1 MGLLQHVGYRRS
13 RGFGLIELVIT
24 VSIMAILAAMAL
36 PSFSTS
42 LRNNRVTTQNN
53 DLLSA
58 INYARN
64 EATTRSRGVT
74 ICAADTRNGI
84 PAACGEAGAWNT
96 GWMVIM
102 DDAVG
107 RAAPAISGTPIRTW
121 IANPRNNLTSARA
134 FIRFNS
140 RGQAVSSDPGDV
152 QFTLKPESGCSNQ
165 QQRTIT
171 ISELGRSSSK
181 KVDCS

>member
-24 VSIMAILAAMAL
+24 VSIMAIFAAIAL

-42 LRNNRVTTQNN
+42 LRNNRITTQNN

-74 ICAADTRNGI
+74 ICAADTRNGV
-84 PAACGEAGAWNT
+84 PTECAGAWNT
-96 GWMVIM
+96 GWMVVV
-102 DDAVG
+102 DNAVG
-107 RAAPAISGTPIRTW
+107 NGAPVISGLPIRTW
-121 IANPRNNLTSARA
+121 VASPRNNLTSARA
-134 FIRFNS
+134 FIRFDP
-140 RGQAVSSDPGDV
+140 RGQAVSSAPGDV
-152 QFTLKPESGCSNQ
+152 QFTLKPESGCTNQ

-171 ISELGRSSSK
+171 VSALGRSSSK